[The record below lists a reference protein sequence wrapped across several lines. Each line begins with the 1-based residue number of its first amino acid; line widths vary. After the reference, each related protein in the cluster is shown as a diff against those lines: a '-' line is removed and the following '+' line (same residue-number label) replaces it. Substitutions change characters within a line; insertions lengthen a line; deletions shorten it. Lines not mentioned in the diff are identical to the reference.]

1 MARLCRWVLGRGC
14 GGLRQRALKCTG
26 IEDVF
31 GCMNP
36 TVEAF
41 DGVSGP
47 DSDGRL
53 AQDGP
58 AVYLRTHD
66 MDGASSQRYPGI
78 KRLLDRM
85 KATE

>member
-1 MARLCRWVLGRGC
+1 
-14 GGLRQRALKCTG
+14 
-26 IEDVF
+26 
-31 GCMNP
+31 MNP